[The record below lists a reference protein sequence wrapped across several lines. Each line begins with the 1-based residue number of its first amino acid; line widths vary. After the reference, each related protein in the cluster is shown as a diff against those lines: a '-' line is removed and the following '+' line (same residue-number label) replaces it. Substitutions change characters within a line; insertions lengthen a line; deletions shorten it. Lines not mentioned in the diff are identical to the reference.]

1 MAWRDR
7 VTKWLQPVDSRSGGG
22 WRSVIAESYAG
33 AWQQNV
39 TVDNNENLLRFS
51 AVYGCISG
59 ISSDIAKLPLSLLRE
74 QNGINIQQRTGQAVD
89 ILKKPN
95 NYQTRFQF
103 VQQWVI
109 SKLIHGNTYC
119 LKVRGTDGKL
129 TGLIVLD
136 PENVTV
142 LVSDAGDVFYQLRR
156 DNLSQTTDIT
166 IPASEILH
174 DRLATLFHPLVGV
187 SPIYACGMSAT
198 MGSSIT
204 SSGAA
209 FFKNKSQPG
218 GLLSAPGRINDDTA
232 TRLKEHWQ
240 REYSGT
246 NSGKIAVLGDGLKFE
261 QTTVSAVDAQLIEQL
276 NWSVL
281 DIARAFRYP
290 AYKLQAGPPI
300 MAGSAEQLNL
310 GYYSE
315 ALQPLIEAMEGVLN
329 DGLELPGSFQ
339 IEFDIEGLTRMDQ
352 EARFR
357 SAGESLKVVSHNE
370 ARARLNMPPIE
381 GGDSVLS
388 QIQYYALSDMVKL
401 RAMEFA
407 KMEQETAEPAPEP
420 SAPITPVAP
429 EPTAEDQTRALI
441 EGLRKGLSRA

>member
-1 MAWRDR
+1 
-7 VTKWLQPVDSRSGGG
+7 
-22 WRSVIAESYAG
+22 
-33 AWQQNV
+33 
-39 TVDNNENLLRFS
+39 
-51 AVYGCISG
+51 
-59 ISSDIAKLPLSLLRE
+59 
-74 QNGINIQQRTGQAVD
+74 
-89 ILKKPN
+89 
-95 NYQTRFQF
+95 
-103 VQQWVI
+103 
-109 SKLIHGNTYC
+109 
-119 LKVRGTDGKL
+119 LKVRGADNKL
-129 TGLIVLD
+129 IGLIVLD

-156 DNLSQTTDIT
+156 DNLSKTTDIT

-240 REYSGT
+240 TQYSGT

-261 QTTVSAVDAQLIEQL
+261 RTTVSAVDAQLIEQL

-329 DGLELPGSFQ
+329 DGLELPSALQ
-339 IEFDIEGLTRMDQ
+339 IEFDVEGLGRMDT

-357 SAGESLKVVSHNE
+357 TAGESLKVVSHNE
-370 ARARLNMPPIE
+370 ARARLNMPPID

-388 QIQYYALSDMVKL
+388 QVQYYALSDLVKL
-401 RAMEFA
+401 RAMEFE
-407 KMEQETAEPAPEP
+407 KMAQEAADPTPAPV
-420 SAPITPVAP
+420 TP
-429 EPTAEDQTRALI
+429 EPTAEDQARSLI
-441 EGLRKGLSRA
+441 EGLKKGLKHA